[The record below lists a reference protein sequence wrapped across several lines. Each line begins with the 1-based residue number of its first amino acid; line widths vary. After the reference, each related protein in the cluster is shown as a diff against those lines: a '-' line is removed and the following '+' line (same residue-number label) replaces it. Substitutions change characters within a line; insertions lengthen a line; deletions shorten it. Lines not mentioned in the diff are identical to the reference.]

1 MLLIQV
7 LLIQVS
13 TIIIF
18 DNLYVQNQSTTTAQA
33 LARTKTR
40 MTTWLNSNFRGRW
53 KEVSGPNVTLASN
66 QWMIVMRIGKQ
77 GGNYD
82 YHYWYRTND
91 GPWANKHGQT
101 PSVLLPASDMPTTN
115 SSSGWTLN
123 GKTGFYN
130 SSIVYA
136 KWENF
141 YKVIKRAMIACEN
154 SGRSTLECF
163 PEVRKTSPMPN
174 GGVKD
179 ILDYE
184 LSRYACYLIV
194 QNGDPRKEVIALGQT
209 YFAIQTYRQE
219 VADRFNQLDEDSRRL
234 VVRGDI
240 KQWNQLL
247 AETARNAGVITA
259 EEFAIFQNA
268 GYMGLYGGMT
278 VDDIHR
284 RKGLAIG
291 QKILDY
297 MGSTELIANLF
308 RISQTEEKLR
318 KDQVSTSDAATAV
331 HYAVGNEV
339 REAIRKIDGTM
350 PEDLPTP
357 EKSIAQLEREQMERL
372 KQKAIDGQL
381 MLDE

>member
-1 MLLIQV
+1 MSTLSVKEYKCFEDIKRIRPDGSEYWVARELAPV
-7 LLIQVS
+7 L
-13 TIIIF
+13 
-18 DNLYVQNQSTTTAQA
+18 D
-33 LARTKTR
+33 
-40 MTTWLNSNFRGRW
+40 
-53 KEVSGPNVTLASN
+53 
-66 QWMIVMRIGKQ
+66 
-77 GGNYD
+77 
-82 YHYWYRTND
+82 
-91 GPWANKHGQT
+91 
-101 PSVLLPASDMPTTN
+101 
-115 SSSGWTLN
+115 
-123 GKTGFYN
+123 
-130 SSIVYA
+130 YA

-381 MLDE
+381 ILDE

>member
-130 SSIVYA
+130 SSMQDKKA
-136 KWENF
+136 RF
-141 YKVIKRAMIACEN
+141 RCGQLCTTPAALDKVGRAGLTQLLERHLSGDWGDTCESDARANEEALRSGNRIISWYQVSKELRIMIITE
-154 SGRSTLECF
+154 
-163 PEVRKTSPMPN
+163 
-174 GGVKD
+174 
-179 ILDYE
+179 
-184 LSRYACYLIV
+184 
-194 QNGDPRKEVIALGQT
+194 
-209 YFAIQTYRQE
+209 
-219 VADRFNQLDEDSRRL
+219 ADRSATT
-234 VVRGDI
+234 I
-240 KQWNQLL
+240 LL
-247 AETARNAGVITA
+247 P
-259 EEFAIFQNA
+259 EE
-268 GYMGLYGGMT
+268 Y
-278 VDDIHR
+278 
-284 RKGLAIG
+284 
-291 QKILDY
+291 
-297 MGSTELIANLF
+297 
-308 RISQTEEKLR
+308 
-318 KDQVSTSDAATAV
+318 
-331 HYAVGNEV
+331 
-339 REAIRKIDGTM
+339 
-350 PEDLPTP
+350 
-357 EKSIAQLEREQMERL
+357 
-372 KQKAIDGQL
+372 
-381 MLDE
+381 